1 MTRIFED
8 EEERKRQQLVAME
21 LNGYEVCENCGTPF
35 LPSESDPE
43 QIVCDTCQDYAMGKE

>member
-21 LNGYEVCENCGTPF
+21 INGYEVCENCGTLF

-43 QIVCDTCQDYAMGKE
+43 QIVCDACQDYAMGKD